1 MIFTQLYIQ
10 GSNCL
15 RKLFKVQNKTNIQFE
30 VRQFHLFIFP
40 IKTSGKEIKI
50 TVIIFLYIFLGNQTE
65 TCYLQTMYFS
75 IQHEPY
81 FPFMVSTSHLR
92 GTLVSS
98 TVKENDALRRRRAL
112 KRVDRELYKGN
123 FKSALSLV
131 KHLQGKPGGLRG
143 FGAAKQV
150 SLYIFIYFLFGC

>member
-1 MIFTQLYIQ
+1 ML
-10 GSNCL
+10 SAN
-15 RKLFKVQNKTNIQFE
+15 
-30 VRQFHLFIFP
+30 
-40 IKTSGKEIKI
+40 
-50 TVIIFLYIFLGNQTE
+50 
-65 TCYLQTMYFS
+65 MYFS

-81 FPFMVSTSHLR
+81 LSFMVSTSHLR

-98 TVKENDALRRRRAL
+98 IVKENDAIRRRRAL

-150 SLYIFIYFLFGC
+150 SLCTYLFFIFCLVCWENVGQRREFLLKLFKFWREIDIIRNSGCVLVHDIGI